1 MSERARGFT
10 ARTAVKRTSWVR
22 VLSTASLALG
32 LSFGSG
38 VALAAQELGSLAG
51 TIVDDVSGL
60 PLARAVVSLPA
71 LEVDVVTNADGQFLL
86 ERLPIGHHEVKFE
99 APGYVSV
106 TERIEIAA
114 SDFLQ
119 IRLDPVAAVLD
130 QILVLA
136 GRAPGAPATNQLH
149 VPASERPWQSALD
162 LLEDQVP
169 GVTVRRGGGLA
180 NGAAI
185 VIRGINSFRSDGS
198 PAVFVDGVR
207 IDSQQTGPQSFHAL
221 DLISAEVVARIRV
234 LKGASGVSGFANGAN
249 GIILIET
256 IQGSPNPRD

>member
-1 MSERARGFT
+1 MIEHRRSKISIA
-10 ARTAVKRTSWVR
+10 RTSWVHA
-22 VLSTASLALG
+22 LSTSLCVAMSLA
-32 LSFGSG
+32 SADS
-38 VALAAQELGSLAG
+38 LAGQELGSFAG
-51 TIVDDVSGL
+51 MVVDDVSGR
-60 PLARAVVSLPA
+60 PLKGAVVSLPG
-71 LEVDVVTNADGQFLL
+71 LEMDAVTNAGGQFLL
-86 ERLPIGHHEVKFE
+86 EGLPLGSHEVKFE

-106 TERIEIAA
+106 TEQLEIAA

-136 GRAPGAPATNQLH
+136 GRAPAAAPADQLH
-149 VPASERPWQSALD
+149 VPASDRPWQSALD

-185 VIRGINSFRSDGS
+185 VIRGINSFRSDGA

-207 IDSQQTGPQSFHAL
+207 IDSQQTGPQSIHAL
-221 DLISAEVVARIRV
+221 DLISAEVVSRIRV

-249 GIILIET
+249 GFL
-256 IQGSPNPRD
+256 

>member
-1 MSERARGFT
+1 MICGSRTFCGRA
-10 ARTAVKRTSWVR
+10 
-22 VLSTASLALG
+22 LSTGLCVAMSLAYA
-32 LSFGSG
+32 GS
-38 VALAAQELGSLAG
+38 LAGQELGAFAG
-51 TIVDDVSGL
+51 TIVDDVSGR
-60 PLARAVVSLPA
+60 PLKRAVVSLPA
-71 LEVDVVTNADGQFLL
+71 LEVEAVTNANGQFLL
-86 ERLPIGHHEVKFE
+86 EGLPPGSHEVKFE

-106 TERIEIAA
+106 TEQLEIAA

-136 GRAPGAPATNQLH
+136 GRAPGAAPADQLH

-185 VIRGINSFRSDGS
+185 VIRGFNTFRADSS

-207 IDSQQTGPQSFHAL
+207 IDSQQTGYNSLHAL
-221 DLISAEVVARIRV
+221 DMISAEVVSRIRV
-234 LKGASGVSGFANGAN
+234 LKGASGASGFANAN
-249 GIILIET
+249 GMILIET
-256 IQGSPNPRD
+256 IQAAPSPRE

>member
-1 MSERARGFT
+1 MRSR
-10 ARTAVKRTSWVR
+10 VR
-22 VLSTASLALG
+22 LLSACSLAVA
-32 LSFGSG
+32 FGVGSSA
-38 VALAAQELGSLAG
+38 ALAAQEFGSLAG

-60 PLARAVVSLPA
+60 PLKSAVVSLPA
-71 LEVDVVTNADGQFLL
+71 LEMDAATNADGQFLL
-86 ERLPIGHHEVKFE
+86 DRLPMGSHEVKFE

-106 TERIEIAA
+106 TEQLEIAA

-136 GRAPGAPATNQLH
+136 GRAPGAPATDVLR

-169 GVTVRRGGGLA
+169 GILVRRGGGLA

-185 VIRGINSFRSDGS
+185 LIRGINSFRSDGA
-198 PAVFVDGVR
+198 PAVYVDGVR
-207 IDSQQTGPQSFHAL
+207 IDAQQTGPQSIHAL
-221 DLISAEVVARIRV
+221 DLISAEVVSRIRV

-256 IQGSPNPRD
+256 IHGSPQARD